1 MAGIQ
6 LRFRSQEK
14 FDVRRDRH
22 CEIVRPWAPIG
33 AKNAYIHNIHFISTN
48 TSMLSD
54 MRRMTVTGS
63 WQNLKENILKLNHRT
78 SLRYFNK
85 KWRRLKNKES
95 YRGPG
100 SVSLVGLEDK
110 WITSLLS
117 YWLHVHVSHFAKI
130 FQTQQVFFLPDTKM
144 QTYIL
149 AGFLRISGCFV
160 RGIQCSVHA
169 CIHEGQCKSINA
181 SGQCCSFIWYWFLLE
196 LIDIDCR
203 YSHIHN
209 SPFNL
214 SVIIIYPW
222 QWMS

>member
-48 TSMLSD
+48 TSTLSD
-54 MRRMTVTGS
+54 MRRMTDTGS

-110 WITSLLS
+110 WITSLSTKHYNSWTWTTGSMFHFLLKCQLRHCYKLLTACACESLCKNLS
-117 YWLHVHVSHFAKI
+117 NS
-130 FQTQQVFFLPDTKM
+130 T
-144 QTYIL
+144 
-149 AGFLRISGCFV
+149 GFLSPWYKNANLYFSWLSQNIGLFCERYTVYMHVFMKD
-160 RGIQCSVHA
+160 SVN
-169 CIHEGQCKSINA
+169 Q
-181 SGQCCSFIWYWFLLE
+181 
-196 LIDIDCR
+196 
-203 YSHIHN
+203 
-209 SPFNL
+209 
-214 SVIIIYPW
+214 
-222 QWMS
+222 